1 MSSNSKKLPFFLLI
15 ITIVLFVIL
24 FLHIAYMVI
33 TNIKIVKYDDPV
45 VSSNVVRG
53 EITDR
58 NGKLLAI
65 QTSKY
70 NLYFRL
76 TEISDLNS
84 AALFI
89 SPYLN
94 MSQNDILK
102 RAALYNRIALIKR
115 GLSLS
120 EAQEIEEVLK
130 QSEYKN
136 SIYLERYDGRTYPST
151 FHACQ
156 TIGFVNSSNV
166 GLEGIELSCD
176 DILLPYPKLGSDTT
190 YGNDISLTLD
200 LDMQYLLDVQVQEIS
215 ETHKPDYIMAMI
227 MGAKDG
233 EIYAASSYPWYD
245 LAYASASSDSER
257 MNRNV
262 SYTYEPGSVFK
273 IFTLAWCIE
282 QGVDI
287 DTPFICDGEET
298 FTVNNKSFTISC
310 HEAHGEV
317 DGKTMISKSC
327 NGAIAYWVMQ
337 TDPEAFRE
345 YLTKLG
351 FSKKIDIEIPG
362 VTSGYLSPVSAWS
375 NRTQATIAFGQ
386 EISVNA
392 LQIARAATALTNDGK
407 LIAPSIIKRIK
418 EHDGTVISTN
428 SFTEER
434 VLQSA
439 TCEKIL
445 SYMEEA
451 VKSGTAQKA
460 GVGGVRVAAK
470 TGTAEIINEVTKSY
484 EDGSSLAS
492 TIAFVPADD
501 PKYIIY
507 FAVSAPKGDS
517 IWGANVAAPSISAI
531 IQGLVNQGK
540 VRSSS
545 QELVQLSN

>member
-1 MSSNSKKLPFFLLI
+1 MPSDL
-15 ITIVLFVIL
+15 
-24 FLHIAYMVI
+24 
-33 TNIKIVKYDDPV
+33 
-45 VSSNVVRG
+45 SNVVRG

-245 LAYASASSDSER
+245 LAYASSSSDSER
-257 MNRNV
+257 MNRN
-262 SYTYEPGSVFK
+262 EIGR
-273 IFTLAWCIE
+273 
-282 QGVDI
+282 
-287 DTPFICDGEET
+287 
-298 FTVNNKSFTISC
+298 
-310 HEAHGEV
+310 AHV
-317 DGKTMISKSC
+317 
-327 NGAIAYWVMQ
+327 
-337 TDPEAFRE
+337 
-345 YLTKLG
+345 
-351 FSKKIDIEIPG
+351 
-362 VTSGYLSPVSAWS
+362 
-375 NRTQATIAFGQ
+375 
-386 EISVNA
+386 
-392 LQIARAATALTNDGK
+392 
-407 LIAPSIIKRIK
+407 
-418 EHDGTVISTN
+418 
-428 SFTEER
+428 
-434 VLQSA
+434 
-439 TCEKIL
+439 
-445 SYMEEA
+445 
-451 VKSGTAQKA
+451 
-460 GVGGVRVAAK
+460 
-470 TGTAEIINEVTKSY
+470 
-484 EDGSSLAS
+484 
-492 TIAFVPADD
+492 
-501 PKYIIY
+501 
-507 FAVSAPKGDS
+507 
-517 IWGANVAAPSISAI
+517 
-531 IQGLVNQGK
+531 
-540 VRSSS
+540 
-545 QELVQLSN
+545 

>member
-1 MSSNSKKLPFFLLI
+1 MSSNSKKLPFYLLI
-15 ITIVLFVIL
+15 ITIALFVIL
-24 FLHIAYMVI
+24 FSHITYMVI
-33 TNIKIVKYDDPV
+33 TNTKSVKYNNPI
-45 VSSNVVRG
+45 VSSTVVRG

-70 NLYFRL
+70 NLFFRL
-76 TEISDLNS
+76 KEIDDLSS

-89 SPYLN
+89 SPYIN
-94 MSQNDILK
+94 MSQGEILK
-102 RAALYNRIALIKR
+102 RTTAYNRIALIKR
-115 GLSLS
+115 GIPLS
-120 EAQEIEEVLK
+120 EAKEIEEVLK

-166 GLEGIELSCD
+166 GLEGIELSQD
-176 DILLPYPKLGSDTT
+176 ELLLPYPKLGNETT
-190 YGNDISLTLD
+190 YGADVALTLD

-215 ETHKPDYIMAMI
+215 ELHNPDYIMAMI

-233 EIYAASSYPWYD
+233 EIYAISSYPWYD
-245 LAYASASSDSER
+245 LEYSSSSSDKER
-257 MNRNV
+257 MNRCV

-282 QGVDI
+282 QGIDI
-287 DTPFICDGEET
+287 DTPFFCDGEET

-317 DGKTMISKSC
+317 DGKAMIAKSC

-337 TDPEAFRE
+337 SDKEAFRD

-362 VTSGYLSPVSAWS
+362 VTSGFISPVSSWS

-392 LQIARAATALTNDGK
+392 LQIAKAATALTNDGK
-407 LIAPSIIKRIK
+407 IITPSIVKRVTD
-418 EHDGTVISTN
+418 HDGLILSTN
-428 SFTEER
+428 TIKEER
-434 VLQSA
+434 VLQSE
-439 TCEKIL
+439 TCKKLL

-460 GVGGVRVAAK
+460 GVQGVNVAAK
-470 TGTAEIINEVTKSY
+470 TGTAEIINEETKSY
-484 EDGSSLAS
+484 VDGSSLAS
-492 TIAFVPADD
+492 TISFVPSDN

-540 VRSSS
+540 VRSSE
-545 QELVQLSN
+545 QELVLVQ